1 MSQEQAERARQ
12 QLYEDVSTR
21 DELTDDEA
29 EVLLHW
35 GEAQIEKLASTDLN
49 DEQFDEA
56 FANLSRMMK
65 RMNRFAARRAEQ
77 APDEQ
82 QESLGR
88 IVESAA
94 AAGLTPVAET
104 LPETISAQDVPDTLS
119 NLQALIQMFTP
130 PNTADLV
137 EPSPDLVEPSQAII
151 PAEPHSLLPL
161 PIEESIHDEEES
173 DEFEEE

>member
-35 GEAQIEKLASTDLN
+35 GEAQIDKIASANLT

-56 FANLSRMMK
+56 FANLARMMT
-65 RMNRFAARRAEQ
+65 RMNRFAARRADQ

-82 QESLGR
+82 QTSLGR

-94 AAGLTPVAET
+94 AAGLPVVQPLTET
-104 LPETISAQDVPDTLS
+104 FSVQAAPDTMT
-119 NLQALIQMFTP
+119 NLKALIDMFTP
-130 PNTADLV
+130 ADSASALAV
-137 EPSPDLVEPSQAII
+137 EPPRTLAPAAPSSII
-151 PAEPHSLLPL
+151 PAEPAPTEKSYY
-161 PIEESIHDEEES
+161 DEEEEQQG
-173 DEFEEE
+173 DDFA